1 MKRALL
7 VGTLAAALLVPATAN
22 AAWVSG
28 RYAGRTIQTKAISFY
43 ASQARLGSLRLYVRF
58 RCTDGEVFTA
68 ALSGFPSQ
76 RIGPDGRYHA
86 TYTGTSGASR
96 YVNRG
101 RVVNR
106 RAIGWFT
113 GRRVYNE
120 LNRLDRNGDIVCITG
135 TVGYSI
141 PRV

>member
-1 MKRALL
+1 MKRTLL
-7 VGTLAAALLVPATAN
+7 VAAAVLALLVPASAF
-22 AAWVSG
+22 AAWTSG
-28 RYAGRTIQTKAISFY
+28 RYAGRTNQAKAIAFY
-43 ASQARLGSLRLYVRF
+43 ASQTRASSLRLYARF

-68 ALSGFPSQ
+68 LLSGFPSQ
-76 RIGPDGRYHA
+76 RIGPDGRYNA

-96 YVNRG
+96 YVHRG

-106 RAIGWFT
+106 RAIGTFT

-120 LNRLDRNGDIVCITG
+120 LNRLDRTGDIVCVTG
-135 TVGYSI
+135 VIGYSI